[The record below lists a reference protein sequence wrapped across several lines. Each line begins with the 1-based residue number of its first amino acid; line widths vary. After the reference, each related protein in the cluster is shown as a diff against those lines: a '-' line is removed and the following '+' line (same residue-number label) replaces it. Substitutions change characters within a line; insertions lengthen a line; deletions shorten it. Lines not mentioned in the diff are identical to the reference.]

1 MIKNSPFWRSMYTA
15 WELAC
20 DQALPRFCRPEAASE
35 KQEFVFNPLYGTV
48 IWAAAGGL
56 IMLVLNRILNSLLP
70 VNGAALLFALIAV
83 LVSEIRTGWRGLAL
97 SVTFF
102 ENISGGK
109 TFCNAIALRQ
119 DTLKNL
125 TGVVPLLLTIFALL
139 GKFSAV
145 FLTARAGF
153 AGVISAAWIA
163 ALAAEAILA
172 AEPAALGIPG
182 FCHHARS
189 EYVVALAG
197 FFLLFNLV
205 SLPLATLV
213 ALGVSAFLTILLLNL
228 FLRRC
233 GKIDSNDMTMSGYL
247 LELAVL
253 AVFALL
259 TC

>member
-1 MIKNSPFWRSMYTA
+1 MIKNSPFWRTMYTA
-15 WELAC
+15 WDLAC

-35 KQEFVFNPLYGTV
+35 KQEFAFNPLYGTV
-48 IWAAAGGL
+48 IWAAGGGL
-56 IMLVLNRILNSLLP
+56 IMLIVNRILNGLLP
-70 VNGAALLFALIAV
+70 VNGAALLFALLVV
-83 LVSEIRTGWRGLAL
+83 LASELRTGWRGLAL

-109 TFCNAIALRQ
+109 TFCNAIAMRQ
-119 DTLKNL
+119 DSLKNQN
-125 TGVVPLLLTIFALL
+125 GVVPLLLTIFALL

-153 AGVISAAWIA
+153 AGVVCAAWVA
-163 ALAAEAILA
+163 ALAAEAVLA
-172 AEPAALGIPG
+172 AEPAALGVPG
-182 FCHHARS
+182 YCRNARS
-189 EYVVALAG
+189 EYIVALAG

-205 SLPLATLV
+205 SLPLATLL
-213 ALGVSAFLTILLLNL
+213 ALGVSAFLAILLMNL

-259 TC
+259 SC